1 MIKTYEIHMAKKYGG
16 KTITVDIDLDS
27 SSHAEYDFDDGEG
40 LWQCLS
46 EDAFRD
52 DRFKSLVPEGTWT
65 DETQIEWENLK
76 DDKVDVL
83 LSDAKAKGFVDSY
96 EVVKVMNGDESLIK
110 DFGVSKIDL
119 LAIEEA
125 TCKDSEDAEDYRD
138 LEEILSNKNY
148 MIADLGAAGPNIT
161 DYNALGEWLLSNGVV
176 TEENIGEEYAKS
188 SKNGLFV
195 KVKGKMIYIEV
206 D

>member
-1 MIKTYEIHMAKKYGG
+1 MIKTYEIRMAEKYGW
-16 KTITVDIDLDS
+16 KTLTVDIDMNS

-46 EDAFRD
+46 EDAFSD

-76 DDKVDVL
+76 DDNVDVL

-138 LEEILSNKNY
+138 LEEILSNKAY

-161 DYNALGEWLLSNGVV
+161 DYNALGEWLLRNGIV
-176 TEENIGEEYAKS
+176 TEENVGEEYAKS

-195 KVKGKMIYIEV
+195 KVKGRMIYIEV

>member
-1 MIKTYEIHMAKKYGG
+1 MIKTYEISMAEKYGG
-16 KTITVDIDLDS
+16 KTLTVDIDMNS

-46 EDAFRD
+46 EDAFSD
-52 DRFKSLVPEGTWT
+52 DRFKSLVPEGAWT
-65 DETQIEWENLK
+65 SRTQIDWENLK
-76 DDKVDVL
+76 DDNVDVL

-138 LEEILSNKNY
+138 LEEILSNKSY
-148 MIADLGAAGPNIT
+148 MIADLGAAGPRVT
-161 DYNALGEWLLSNGVV
+161 DYDALGEWLLSNGVV
-176 TEENIGEEYAKS
+176 TEENIGENYAK

-195 KVKGKMIYIEV
+195 KVKGRMIYIEV